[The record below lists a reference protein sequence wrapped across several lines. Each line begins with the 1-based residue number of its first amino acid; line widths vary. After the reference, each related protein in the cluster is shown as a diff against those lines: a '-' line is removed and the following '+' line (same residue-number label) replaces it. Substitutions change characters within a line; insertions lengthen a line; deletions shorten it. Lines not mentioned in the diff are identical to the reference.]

1 MRKIF
6 IALVA
11 TVAAF
16 AANIENANAQT
27 ATAAEQVNNQ
37 DQELVD
43 RLAKKAEVYIKSEG
57 PSRIETPTSLASQRT
72 YYFNNINLR
81 VASSLEYKEK
91 LDSLLIN
98 WQKAKKRVP
107 VSGIAAG
114 PVVGA
119 MQMAENFSP
128 VAGAQLTMAWKR
140 VEISGGGLVGISKY
154 NKESNKAGKSFVCP
168 IAFAEIGYIPYRFAM
183 KGYDN
188 QGYLAFGAGVQY
200 VFDKNAND
208 AGSNTYET
216 ATQIVTEKNEFMVEG
231 NSTSLYLYGKGRFS
245 LKHMGGSAISV
256 KVFGGI
262 YNRYY
267 MEGSRRKAIVGATV
281 AWEFSGA
288 KETVDSDVVKLQKSM
303 EGGNY
308 ELINNVINQIRAE
321 RMK

>member
-1 MRKIF
+1 MRKIYF
-6 IALVA
+6 AA
-11 TVAAF
+11 VAAAIF
-16 AANIENANAQT
+16 MANVENVNAQT

-37 DQELVD
+37 ELVD
-43 RLAKKAEVYIKSEG
+43 RLAKKAEVRLKSEV
-57 PSRIETPTSLASQRT
+57 PSLIETPTSLASQRT
-72 YYFNNINLR
+72 YYYNNVDLR

-91 LDSLLIN
+91 LDSLLMK
-98 WQKAKKRVP
+98 WEEAKRRVP

-168 IAFAEIGYIPYRFAM
+168 IAFAELGYIPCRFSM
-183 KGYDN
+183 NGYDN
-188 QGYLAFGAGVQY
+188 QGYISFGAGVQY

-208 AGSNTYET
+208 AGTNTYET
-216 ATQIVTEKNEFMVEG
+216 ETQIVTEKSEFMVEG

-245 LKHMGGSAISV
+245 LRHMGGSAISV
-256 KVFGGI
+256 KIFGGI

-288 KETVDSDVVKLQKSM
+288 KKTVDSDVVKLRKSL

-308 ELINNVINQIRAE
+308 ELINDVINQIRAE

>member
-1 MRKIF
+1 MRKIYF
-6 IALVA
+6 AA
-11 TVAAF
+11 VAAAIF
-16 AANIENANAQT
+16 MANVENVNAQT
-27 ATAAEQVNNQ
+27 SEQVNNN
-37 DQELVD
+37 EAGLVD
-43 RLAKKAEVYIKSEG
+43 RLAKKAEVRFKSEV
-57 PSRIETPTSLASQRT
+57 PSLIETPTSLASQRT
-72 YYFNNINLR
+72 YYYNNKDLR
-81 VASSLEYKEK
+81 VAAPEYGEK
-91 LDSLLIN
+91 LDSLLMK
-98 WQKAKKRVP
+98 WEEAKRRVP

-128 VAGAQLTMAWKR
+128 VAGGQLTMAWKR

-168 IAFAEIGYIPYRFAM
+168 IAFAELGYIPCRFSM
-183 KGYDN
+183 NGYDN
-188 QGYLAFGAGVQY
+188 QGYISFGAGVQY

-208 AGSNTYET
+208 AGTNTYET
-216 ATQIVTEKNEFMVEG
+216 STQIVTEKSEFMVEG

-256 KVFGGI
+256 KIFGGI

-288 KETVDSDVVKLQKSM
+288 KKNVDSDVVKLRKSL

-308 ELINNVINQIRAE
+308 ELINDVINQIRAE